1 MANASVS
8 ELVLET
14 ADAGTTG
21 AKARGWWLAYL
32 VGKSNE
38 AGIDPAEL
46 AITPAQVA
54 RVSQLEDDG
63 TLTNALA
70 RQVVD
75 AVLAGEGEPEAI
87 IEAHGWRVAGEDTL
101 IAAIDDVLAAQ
112 PDTADKIR
120 AGNMGAVGA
129 LIGAIMKATGG
140 QADAKRARELILER
154 LGVS

>member
-1 MANASVS
+1 
-8 ELVLET
+8 
-14 ADAGTTG
+14 
-21 AKARGWWLAYL
+21 

-38 AGIDPAEL
+38 AGIDPSEL

-75 AVLAGEGEPEAI
+75 AVLAGEGEPDAV
-87 IEAHGWRVAGEDTL
+87 IETHGWRVAGEDTL
-101 IAAIDDVLAAQ
+101 LTAIDDALAAQ
-112 PDTADKIR
+112 PDVADKIR
-120 AGNMGAVGA
+120 GGNMGAVGA
-129 LIGAIMKATGG
+129 LIGAVMKATGG
-140 QADAKRARELILER
+140 QADAKRARQLILER